1 MEIIKNRPMPKTHSG
16 ARRIPN
22 DPADLM
28 EVGDSVAFDNLSEAN
43 ALNGRLKW
51 RGKKGTMR
59 HIQPPEV
66 QTAEWVVWRTE

>member
-1 MEIIKNRPMPKTHSG
+1 MEIIKNRPMPKARPG

-28 EVGDSVAFDNLSEAN
+28 EVGDSVAFDELTVAA

-51 RGKKGTMR
+51 RGKKGAVR
-59 HIQPPEV
+59 CLNLPYQP
-66 QTAEWVVWRTE
+66 TEWVVWRIE